1 MHLKKKQKKKSIKC
15 AYTYWFEY
23 KNFYDVIATLG
34 MYHQVS
40 SFWRIRQ
47 PFIPTL
53 TVWLRFSI
61 FHFYGWVFL
70 PLHLIIW
77 TIVNNT
83 SKIIMVCK
91 IIYFIWV
98 CCLVVVDIV
107 IDAVYRLISYWK
119 VSIPYW
125 DDITCQWRT
134 NTCHTVRCWLKSRLK
149 CL

>member
-1 MHLKKKQKKKSIKC
+1 MYLKKKQKKKSIKC

-34 MYHQVS
+34 MYHQFS
-40 SFWRIRQ
+40 SLWRIRQ

-53 TVWLRFSI
+53 TVLSEDRLRFSI

-77 TIVNNT
+77 TIVNYI
-83 SKIIMVCK
+83 SKIIMACK

-98 CCLVVVDIV
+98 CCLV
-107 IDAVYRLISYWK
+107 R
-119 VSIPYW
+119 
-125 DDITCQWRT
+125 
-134 NTCHTVRCWLKSRLK
+134 RCNCCWYCYYCGLPFNIILKSFHPLLGWHYMPMK
-149 CL
+149 D